1 VAQLPNDSLESLSL
15 AELRGLVETLIGSV
29 RGLQGRVESLE
40 VENHALR
47 AENQALKDEIARLKN
62 LPPRPPVKPS
72 RPSGMEK
79 ATQPSSGKGKRRRRG
94 AKRDGARVSR
104 DVTVAVSPPVGS
116 RFKGY
121 ETILVRDLV
130 LSAEVV
136 RYRRERWVTPAG
148 ERQVEPSLRK
158 LL

>member
-1 VAQLPNDSLESLSL
+1 MPIS
-15 AELRGLVETLIGSV
+15 
-29 RGLQGRVESLE
+29 GRNSTYHPVQFCRATS

-94 AKRDGARVSR
+94 AKRDGGRVSR
-104 DVTVAVSPPVGS
+104 DVTVAVSAPAGS
-116 RFKGY
+116 RFKAY